1 VLLSF
6 LTFRPKKV
14 IKGDV
19 ILQDFVIEGVSFAYK
34 LVQLEVYVKPWTLT
48 KAVDA
53 KTSGKKSGDVQQ
65 GHQPSLQ
72 IILWPF
78 ASIVHK
84 LFVVQWWKF
93 FISLFTLLEAMRHC
107 KQIWTRLQTHP

>member
-1 VLLSF
+1 MLLSF
-6 LTFRPKKV
+6 LTFRLKKV

-48 KAVDA
+48 EAVDA
-53 KTSGKKSGDVQQ
+53 KTCGKRAGDVKK
-65 GHQPSLQ
+65 GHQPSMQ
-72 IILWPF
+72 IILWLF

-93 FISLFTLLEAMRHC
+93 FISLFTFLESMRHC
-107 KQIWTRLQTHP
+107 KQIWTRL